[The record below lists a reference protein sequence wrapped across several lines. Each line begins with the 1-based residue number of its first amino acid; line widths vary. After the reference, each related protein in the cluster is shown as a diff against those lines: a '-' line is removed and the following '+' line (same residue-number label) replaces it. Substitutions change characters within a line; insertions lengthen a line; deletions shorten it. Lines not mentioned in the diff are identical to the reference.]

1 MLDNI
6 LFILGIKSYNVNF
19 PFVSKK
25 DIFTSESY
33 NFPYEKFKMVYKL
46 KLVNQNQVENENEI
60 VNVNENVN
68 VNEDELEYGIA
79 PKKQVKLHTLDKI
92 YYILYILYFLCVN
105 ILISTQS
112 FYNMFRWVSTND
124 IRHLTS
130 FLLHINIPLIHIWAK
145 YYFMNNHMEKIL
157 DCKKFKTLIIVIF
170 TLTSLL
176 LNFIDIE
183 AIKNNYIWPSI
194 LTDDIYIFSIIVIID
209 WFYSRLLSFLFLF
222 TVIFVLKTHI
232 SEISKLKN
240 DISRPEEYF
249 LENTCINGVLMEI
262 SIIRDKIKKTIEL
275 FNYIIS
281 ITTLIGAASL
291 SLFVRSILPTKN
303 MSIDNIFINLIPF
316 DRYLSVCVLIYTF
329 IQIALL
335 SYIYFYTSTRE
346 SILDYIKS
354 QTFIKIFLQRLN
366 ITSCKNIDINLI
378 NLSTSFDTSNSIEW
392 LILCDILSNRWVEFT
407 IFGISTS
414 DGKLLMKGITLGGTI
429 IFILTFIA
437 K

>member
-6 LFILGIKSYNVNF
+6 LFTLGIKSYNVKF

-25 DIFTSESY
+25 DIFRLNDS
-33 NFPYEKFKMVYKL
+33 NFPYEKFKMIYKL
-46 KLVNQNQVENENEI
+46 KLMKPTIENY
-60 VNVNENVN
+60 
-68 VNEDELEYGIA
+68 DELDYGIE
-79 PKKQVKLHTLDKI
+79 PNDEPTLNILDKI
-92 YYILYILYFLCVN
+92 YYTLYTFYFLCVN
-105 ILISTQS
+105 VLLSTQS
-112 FYNMFRWVSTND
+112 IYNIIRWASTND
-124 IRHLTS
+124 TRHLVS
-130 FLLHINIPLIHIWAK
+130 FLTHINVPLIHIWAK
-145 YYFMNNHMEKIL
+145 NYFMCNHMEKIL

-170 TLTSLL
+170 TLTSLV

-183 AIKNNYIWPSI
+183 AFKNDYMWPTTV
-194 LTDDIYIFSIIVIID
+194 TDNTYIFSFLIIID

-222 TVIFVLKTHI
+222 TIVFVLKTHI
-232 SEISKLKN
+232 LELSRLKN

-249 LENTCINGVLMEI
+249 LENSCINGVLIEI
-262 SIIRDKIKKTIEL
+262 SVIRDKIKKTIEL

-281 ITTLIGAASL
+281 ISTLIGAANL
-291 SLFVRSILPTKN
+291 SLFIRSILPTKN
-303 MSIDNIFINLIPF
+303 ISISNILINLVPF
-316 DRYLSVCVLIYTF
+316 DRYLFVCSMIYTF

-414 DGKLLMKGITLGGTI
+414 DGKLLMKGLTLGGTI
-429 IFILTFIA
+429 IFVLTFIA